1 MRVGKI
7 VTIECKC
14 GYLFFRYFKAGKGK
28 IIKCFINRMEN
39 DFVGVANLPNFFKP
53 LCPNCKK
60 EIGIIMMVRGEVA
73 IKLNQGTIKG
83 VRV

>member
-1 MRVGKI
+1 MKIGKI
-7 VTIECKC
+7 VNIECKC
-14 GYLFFRYFKAGKGK
+14 GFLLFRYFKAGKGK

-39 DFVGVANLPNFFKP
+39 DFVGLENKPTFCKP
-53 LCPNCKK
+53 LCPNCHK
-60 EIGIIMMVRGEVA
+60 EIGIIMMIAGEVA